1 MHEEKCT
8 SAMKFEWQI
17 SHDIHSHLITLR
29 NDFVPVEFYDLLGR
43 LNTDKE
49 RLDDKKNFDEFKT
62 SLVKKIWCEPI
73 TSSYLVNNSTVKNS
87 VKECINA

>member
-8 SAMKFEWQI
+8 SAMKFEWRVNYGF
-17 SHDIHSHLITLR
+17 HSQLITLR
-29 NDFVPVEFYDLLGR
+29 DDFVPNEFYDLLDR
-43 LNTDKE
+43 LNTEQE

-62 SLVKKIWCEPI
+62 TLADKIWLEPI

-87 VKECINA
+87 VKECINI